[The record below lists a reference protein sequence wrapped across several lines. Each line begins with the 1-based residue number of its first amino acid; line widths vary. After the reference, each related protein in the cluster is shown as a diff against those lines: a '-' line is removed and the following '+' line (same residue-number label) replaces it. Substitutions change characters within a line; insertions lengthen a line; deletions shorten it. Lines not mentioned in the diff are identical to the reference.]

1 MEKHEKSIIIV
12 RQRGRESNREW
23 NEKTKS
29 KLGKSLENGFTRKSA
44 SNFSDLFL
52 DEAPHQ
58 ISIKKTL
65 L

>member
-1 MEKHEKSIIIV
+1 MIRELKYGNEKFY
-12 RQRGRESNREW
+12 
-23 NEKTKS
+23 EKTKS

-58 ISIKKTL
+58 ISIKKHYYEKPVYV
-65 L
+65 